1 MIATS
6 TLAYTPTCTMRKGR
20 ERNRAGTQR
29 KRKPVPGSNRGRGT
43 TRRAVAHN
51 TRAQTH
57 TWFDTTHTPHT
68 HIFTRARVARTLAQ
82 ARARDQ
88 RPNSRFSRGIW
99 HIASPCLEGAKAKS
113 QPAMKTVHVENAGI
127 KPPDS
132 RSARRI
138 QRDSRWIQRI
148 RAGIS
153 GIHAGIS
160 DLAGF
165 SGIHADS
172 AGFTRIHADSRW
184 IHALRFGRCPPS
196 EASGRGCLEVSG
208 LWW

>member
-6 TLAYTPTCTMRKGR
+6 TLAYTDLRHR

-68 HIFTRARVARTLAQ
+68 HIFTRARVARALAQ

-88 RPNSRFSRGIW
+88 RPNSRFSRGIG

-113 QPAMKTVHVENAGI
+113 QPAMKTVENAGLN
-127 KPPDS
+127 
-132 RSARRI
+132 RRI
-138 QRDSRWIQRI
+138 HGRP
-148 RAGIS
+148 
-153 GIHAGIS
+153 
-160 DLAGF
+160 AGF
-165 SGIHADS
+165 SGIHGGFSGFALESAGFTLESAIWRDS
-172 AGFTRIHADSRW
+172 AGFTRIQRDSRGFTR
-184 IHALRFGRCPPS
+184 IHAGFTL
-196 EASGRGCLEVSG
+196 
-208 LWW
+208 